1 MCDNRGLFRS
11 EASLGKVGG
20 EHNTAEGSRDEITS
34 TVVYATGWFH
44 RPAHCVRVA
53 GWFHRTCP
61 LCLCSRMVPQSP
73 STVCMQ
79 PDGYTE
85 PIYCV
90 CVAEWLH
97 RAHPLCLWGR
107 MVTQSQSTV
116 SMLLDG
122 YTEPNCCCPGC
133 VQLGRQCNKVGLT
146 FHRLPVCLEA
156 FTGPQQCDQQRKELS
171 SPEDKDL
178 WTSRA

>member
-44 RPAHCVRVA
+44 RPVHCVCVA

-97 RAHPLCLWGR
+97 RAHPLCLWGQ
-107 MVTQSQSTV
+107 MVTQSPSTV
-116 SMLLDG
+116 SMGPDG
-122 YTEPNCCCPGC
+122 YTEPIHCVYAAGWLHRAQLLLSRLCSVRKTVQQSRPNISQASCVPGS
-133 VQLGRQCNKVGLT
+133 
-146 FHRLPVCLEA
+146 FHW
-156 FTGPQQCDQQRKELS
+156 S
-171 SPEDKDL
+171 S
-178 WTSRA
+178 AV